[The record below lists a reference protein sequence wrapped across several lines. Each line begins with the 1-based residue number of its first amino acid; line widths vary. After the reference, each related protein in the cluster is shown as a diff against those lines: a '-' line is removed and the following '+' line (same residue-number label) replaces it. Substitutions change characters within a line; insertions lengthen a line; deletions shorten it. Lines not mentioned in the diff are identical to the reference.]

1 MVAFQKHKEYSVQ
14 DFVVKIAKESDNVGH
29 NILNYYVTHQSDQ
42 DFQKTLDRIAKKHWD
57 VEKRE
62 ASAEMAGNVME
73 AVYQQNGSII
83 DALSSKKYHDQRI
96 ARDLPVKV
104 AHKIGDAYDFR
115 HDVAIVYT
123 NSPYVIAIFTDHSN
137 YDTIS
142 NISKDIYE
150 VLK

>member
-1 MVAFQKHKEYSVQ
+1 M
-14 DFVVKIAKESDNVGH
+14 
-29 NILNYYVTHQSDQ
+29 NYYVTHQSDQ
-42 DFQKTLDRIAKKHWD
+42 DFQKTLDKIAKKHWD

-73 AVYQQNGSII
+73 AVYQQNGPII
-83 DALSSKKYHDQRI
+83 DALSSTKYDDQRI

-104 AHKIGDAYDFR
+104 AHKIGDADEFK
-115 HDVAIVYT
+115 HDTAIVYT
-123 NSPYVIAIFTDHSN
+123 DSPFVLSIFTKNSD

-142 NISKDIYE
+142 KIAKDVYE

>member
-1 MVAFQKHKEYSVQ
+1 MV
-14 DFVVKIAKESDNVGH
+14 DKIAKESDNVGH

-42 DFQKTLDRIAKKHWD
+42 DFQKLWIKLQRNIGML
-57 VEKRE
+57 KRE

-73 AVYQQNGSII
+73 AVYQQNGPII
-83 DALSSKKYHDQRI
+83 DALSSTKYDDQRI

-123 NSPYVIAIFTDHSN
+123 NSPYVIAILQIIRIMIRFPIFQK
-137 YDTIS
+137 IS
-142 NISKDIYE
+142 MRY
-150 VLK
+150 